1 MNSIPC
7 ERLLLAVYVYLN
19 RCGHDIWMILQKMLS
34 FQGSKL
40 AAICGVYL
48 IESDRNTTEPLEL
61 PEYVG
66 MK

>member
-1 MNSIPC
+1 
-7 ERLLLAVYVYLN
+7 
-19 RCGHDIWMILQKMLS
+19 MILQKMLS